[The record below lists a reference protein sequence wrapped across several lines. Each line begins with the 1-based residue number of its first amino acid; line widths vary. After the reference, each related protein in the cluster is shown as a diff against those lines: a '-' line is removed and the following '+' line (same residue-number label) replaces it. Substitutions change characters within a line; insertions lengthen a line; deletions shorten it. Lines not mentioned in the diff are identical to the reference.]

1 MGRPIKKKWFRA
13 RDLGSN
19 ADLTVTTQSGNE
31 PIIRQRGTGKYAV
44 ASGVVKL
51 VDGAPGA
58 PDECQLQHEGK
69 NVRKI
74 TQYKVYYFDGSVPAV
89 WRDKDSNIVGTFT
102 PALTAEDLLDLATA
116 TASISNSA
124 ISGYTITNGGA
135 SYVGAPAV
143 TVSAPD
149 GTSATA
155 TVSFANGLINDYS
168 ISDSGDGYSSVPSL
182 TIGAPDGTTA
192 TATANIA
199 NGLITGYTVTGGG
212 GGYLGSNTTATVG
225 APDGTSASMA
235 GTVAITG
242 GAPQPPDADQSAMI
256 AGGGTGY
263 NVAPVVTQTG
273 GTGTGSV
280 FTAVL
285 TNGVVTSI
293 TATAGNSDYAGDE
306 TLSIAAVVLTQE
318 TTTVTVANGVVT
330 LIVADGAGEG
340 YASAPTVTVAAVT
353 LTQATATAVL
363 DSGIVDTIIINNAG
377 AGYASVPTV
386 TIAAVTLTQ
395 ETATATLTGDAVTSI
410 ATNAAGVGYVSVTVT
425 IAGP

>member
-102 PALTAEDLLDLATA
+102 PALTVEDLLDLATA

-135 SYVGAPAV
+135 SYIGAPVV

-212 GGYLGSNTTATVG
+212 GGYLGGNTTATVG
-225 APDGTSASMA
+225 APDGTSATTT
-235 GTVAITG
+235 GTVAIT
-242 GAPQPPDADQSAMI
+242 ANNPDADQSVMI
-256 AGGGTGY
+256 NSGGSGY
-263 NVAPVVTQTG
+263 ATPPVVTAG
-273 GTGTGSV
+273 GTGTGAT

-293 TATAGNSDYAGDE
+293 TASGGNSDYVGDE

-330 LIVADGAGEG
+330 LIVAAGAGEG